1 MGKGPSLPSP
11 PSGSVGHAPS
21 TGSPEQRWGWVL
33 NAGCLAGFKLWGQ
46 DRIHWSSRIP
56 GSTHHRL
63 MRWEQKGTC
72 LPRPCNLRASWR
84 RLSQASTGGA
94 HTGLRLPFAPSR
106 WAWVASSPSLLLLFM
121 RPTPLSQVSP
131 PPQLLNVGKYRSFLL
146 PHFRVVGEREGKGRR
161 NVPISICIETASL
174 SS

>member
-1 MGKGPSLPSP
+1 MGAERDLL
-11 PSGSVGHAPS
+11 AQALQ
-21 TGSPEQRWGWVL
+21 PE
-33 NAGCLAGFKLWGQ
+33 GQ
-46 DRIHWSSRIP
+46 LETTQP
-56 GSTHHRL
+56 GQH
-63 MRWEQKGTC
+63 
-72 LPRPCNLRASWR
+72 
-84 RLSQASTGGA
+84 GGA